1 MSVHSDSLCTLML
14 WPAHTQCVFFKHFL
28 AQFGPKSV
36 DVIWCILNVDDDSLT
51 STVRDEQKTQSNNVV
66 YLSSSC
72 CHFQFWLAQLETN
85 KRHSQ
90 TTSCTSA
97 LAVANYQFTGNH
109 LTALSKTVMDLS
121 LAEVCQTANSL
132 PRLLDECECCVFR
145 WSSGRLRLHSN
156 NRQSWTRCNGNAVR
170 VWPPE
175 KEKVSRIL
183 LRILYFSVA

>member
-1 MSVHSDSLCTLML
+1 ML

-36 DVIWCILNVDDDSLT
+36 DVIWCILNVDDDNLT
-51 STVRDEQKTQSNNVV
+51 STVRDEQKTQSNNIV
-66 YLSSSC
+66 YLGSSC
-72 CHFQFWLAQLETN
+72 CHFKL
-85 KRHSQ
+85 
-90 TTSCTSA
+90 
-97 LAVANYQFTGNH
+97 ANYQFTGNH

-121 LAEVCQTANSL
+121 PAEVCQTANSL